1 MTVVGKLF
9 TLLVFLMSV
18 LFLTF
23 SIMVYTT
30 RVDWRHIAVEELQP
44 ELDTIDSQIR
54 SLRRERSELQ
64 TRIRHEQ
71 AALRSALIAL
81 ELRAVQTQELLRDKE
96 ENNKKLAAERLLR
109 IQELTLIQDE
119 IKALIEGD
127 EAKGEP
133 GEIAKVEAQI
143 DDHKLKSEAE
153 FDRAVE
159 LTGQIHEAV
168 GMHRRLTERYLQLQE
183 QIDRIQA
190 DLPSTTGTS
199 P

>member
-9 TLLVFLMSV
+9 TLLIFLMSV

-23 SIMVYTT
+23 SIMVYITH
-30 RVDWRHIAVEELQP
+30 VDWRQIAVEQLKP
-44 ELDTIDSQIR
+44 ELDTVDSEIR
-54 SLRRERSELQ
+54 SLRTERAELQ
-64 TRIRHEQ
+64 QRIRHEQ

-81 ELRAVQTQELLRDKE
+81 ELRAIQTQELLRKKE
-96 ENNKKLAAERLLR
+96 DNNNKLAADRLER
-109 IQELTLIQDE
+109 IQELTVIQDD
-119 IKALIEGD
+119 IKALVGD
-127 EAKGEP
+127 KEKGIP
-133 GEIAKVEAQI
+133 GEIAEVEAQI
-143 DDHKLKSEAE
+143 DDHKLKSDAE
-153 FDRAVE
+153 FERAVE

>member
-9 TLLVFLMSV
+9 TLLIFLMSV

-23 SIMVYTT
+23 SIMIYTT

-44 ELDTIDSQIR
+44 ELDTVDSEIR
-54 SLRRERSELQ
+54 SLRTERAELQ
-64 TRIRHEQ
+64 QRIRHEQ

-81 ELRAVQTQELLRDKE
+81 ELRAIQTQELLRQKE
-96 ENNKKLAAERLLR
+96 EGNKTLAAERLLH
-109 IQELTLIQDE
+109 IQELTLIQDD
-119 IKALIEGD
+119 IKALVGD
-127 EAKGEP
+127 EAAGEP
-133 GEIAKVEAQI
+133 GEIAKAEAQI
-143 DDHKLKSEAE
+143 DDHKLKSKAE
-153 FDRAVE
+153 FEQAVE

-168 GMHRRLTERYLQLQE
+168 GMHRRLTERYLQLQA